1 MKAEITDFEEV
12 VAHVSGLQIVNGG
25 QDSPEGIHFLL
36 SDGRYLVVT
45 ALTGSFY
52 VGVYRADKKEIN

>member
-1 MKAEITDFEEV
+1 MKAEITDFDEV
-12 VAHVSGLQIVNGG
+12 IEHVRGLQIVNGG
-25 QDSPEGIHFLL
+25 YDSPEGIHFLL

-52 VGVYRADKKEIN
+52 VGVYRACKEEIH